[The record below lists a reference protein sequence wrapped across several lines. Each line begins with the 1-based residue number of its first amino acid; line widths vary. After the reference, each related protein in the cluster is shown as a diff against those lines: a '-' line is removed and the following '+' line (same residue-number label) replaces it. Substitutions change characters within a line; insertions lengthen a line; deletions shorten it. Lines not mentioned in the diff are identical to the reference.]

1 MKDRGRKHIEFTLRH
16 LAVLLLAFCL
26 TSGSASAAK
35 IRELCEI
42 QGARTNE
49 LKGVGYVVGLA
60 GTGDKATLTVEAQ
73 QRLLDR
79 LGVEVDNLKSLTGKN
94 SALVMVTAT
103 LPAYAKEGTRIDVKV
118 DTLSDSKSLEGGML
132 METYL
137 YGPGPSKTVY
147 ALASGP
153 ISTGGFNAD
162 TSGGTKVR
170 ENHTASGRIP
180 QGATIERE
188 VPSTITD
195 GERIMLA
202 INQPNFQTANALQ
215 ESINSG
221 FGEGTATALGAGSLR
236 VTIPADEQVN
246 LVSFIAKLQ
255 AIEVDTQQPAR
266 IVINERTGT
275 IVVGGDVTI
284 KPCQVAHGN
293 VTIKIATSLEVTPA
307 PVFSDQAPVVTQN
320 QTLDVIREDARL
332 LPVQGTSAADVAQ
345 ALNQLKVTPRDMIAI
360 FQALSKA
367 GALEA
372 DLETM

>member
-1 MKDRGRKHIEFTLRH
+1 MV
-16 LAVLLLAFCL
+16 LALSALFLVLFS
-26 TSGSASAAK
+26 TTASAAK

-60 GTGDKATLTVEAQ
+60 GTGDKASLTVEAQ

-79 LGVEVDNLKSLTGKN
+79 LGVEVDNLKALSGKN

-118 DTLSDSKSLEGGML
+118 DTISDSKSLEGGML

-162 TSGGTKVR
+162 VSGGTKVR

-180 QGATIERE
+180 QGGTIERE
-188 VPSTITD
+188 APSTITD

-202 INQPNFQTANALQ
+202 VNQPNFQTANALQ
-215 ESINSG
+215 ESINKK
-221 FGEGTATALGAGSLR
+221 FGEGTASALGAGSLR
-236 VTIPADEQVN
+236 VTIPQEEQTN
-246 LVSFIAKLQ
+246 LVSFIARLQ
-255 AIEVDTQQPAR
+255 AVEVNTQQPAR

-275 IVVGGDVTI
+275 IVVGGEVTI

-293 VTIKIATSLEVTPA
+293 VTIKISTTTEATPA
-307 PVFSDQAPVVTQN
+307 PVFSDQPTVVTQN
-320 QTLDVIREDARL
+320 QTVDVVKEDARL
-332 LPVQGTSAADVAQ
+332 LPVGGTSAADVAQ

-372 DLETM
+372 DLETL